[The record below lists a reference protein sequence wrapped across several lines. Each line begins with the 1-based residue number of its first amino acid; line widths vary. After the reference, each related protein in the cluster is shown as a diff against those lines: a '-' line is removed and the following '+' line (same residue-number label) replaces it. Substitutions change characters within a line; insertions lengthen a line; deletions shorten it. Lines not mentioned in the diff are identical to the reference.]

1 MLPYHLYGCRKKSD
15 IRTSIVNTI
24 EDLISNYAH
33 GDKEGLNMPLEDLL
47 DSNKWKQAF
56 RANVQIKRRCV

>member
-1 MLPYHLYGCRKKSD
+1 M
-15 IRTSIVNTI
+15 NTI

-56 RANVQIKRRCV
+56 RANVQIKRSVCDDPLLSTFRQTLILK